1 MAKEKKHLNI
11 PQGLDM
17 IHTFEELT
25 KELMYQVWLR
35 DIMSPTVP
43 EYVEHHES
51 IQEIL
56 TFIGDILDWIAREE
70 AING

>member
-1 MAKEKKHLNI
+1 MAKEKRHLNI
-11 PQGLDM
+11 PEGLDR

-25 KELMYQVWLR
+25 KELRYQVWLR
-35 DIMSPTVP
+35 DIMHPTVP

-56 TFIGDILDWIAREE
+56 TFIDDILDWIEKEE

>member
-1 MAKEKKHLNI
+1 MAKEKEHLNI
-11 PQGLDM
+11 PEGLDM

-25 KELMYQVWLR
+25 KELRYQVWLR